1 MGFNARGGDNR
12 GSGLFH
18 GSSFSIGYH
27 SGPQY
32 RAIGLTGME
41 QSMLVY
47 PTSAVGSAMISEIFG
62 GITPLALFAL
72 LRPSRRPGSRPMSAA
87 LAIGELW

>member
-1 MGFNARGGDNR
+1 
-12 GSGLFH
+12 
-18 GSSFSIGYH
+18 
-27 SGPQY
+27 
-32 RAIGLTGME
+32 ME

-72 LRPSRRPGSRPMSAA
+72 LRPSRHPGSRPMSAA